1 MLRMNGF
8 WDKYQQDA
16 FTQINVALLFWHYTI
31 QVRRQLSRLMPLF
44 MVRGS
49 PNTKADN
56 HQWKPVEC
64 ASRSLTPTELKYAQI
79 EKEALG
85 IAWACRRFSDYL
97 VGMLSQVETDHKLLV
112 SLKIWKN

>member
-1 MLRMNGF
+1 MLLR
-8 WDKYQQDA
+8 
-16 FTQINVALLFWHYTI
+16 
-31 QVRRQLSRLMPLF
+31 

-49 PNTKADN
+49 PNTKANN

-64 ASRSLTPTELKYAQI
+64 TSRSLTSTELKFTQI

-85 IAWACRRFSDYL
+85 MAWACRRFSDYL